1 MTKIKKRISDKNIVP
16 VSYLNMISG
25 KKYPVWNSHTGE
37 IVDKLGRYQEIRY
50 INIPELIFYSP
61 NIVDKPVE
69 TAPFVDKKQ
78 RYFVNKN

>member
-16 VSYLNMISG
+16 ISYLNMISC

-37 IVDKLGRYQEIRY
+37 IVDKLVRYQEIRC

-69 TAPFVDKKQ
+69 TPPFVDKKQ
-78 RYFVNKN
+78 PYFINKN